1 MERTLKEL
9 KRPVRVAGLT
19 GAIAS
24 GKTAVSD
31 ALRAVGYTVVDAD
44 EISRA
49 LFIRGS
55 ALERE
60 IISLFP
66 AAEKNGALD
75 RRALRAIISTDADER
90 KKLDAFTHPKIVEE
104 VTKQVKNT
112 DKSARVV
119 LSAPLLFESGLSR
132 LCDCVVCVYAPKP
145 LRISRIIARD
155 GVSKKDAINIVDAQ
169 TPDTYRVMLSDF
181 TIPSD
186 RPVDEFTADAVK
198 LFDRIFE

>member
-9 KRPVRVAGLT
+9 KRPVKVAGLT

-31 ALRAVGYTVVDAD
+31 ALRAAGYTIVDAD
-44 EISRA
+44 EISRE
-49 LFIRGS
+49 LFRCGS
-55 ALERE
+55 ELERE
-60 IISLFP
+60 LGGLFP
-66 AAEKNGALD
+66 AAVKNGALD
-75 RRALRAIISTDADER
+75 RKALRAIISTDHAER
-90 KKLDAFTHPKIVEE
+90 KRLNAFTHPKITEE
-104 VTKQVKNT
+104 VTVQVQSADKN
-112 DKSARVV
+112 SRVV

-155 GVSKKDAINIVDAQ
+155 GVSEADAINIVEAQ

-181 TIPSD
+181 CIPSD
-186 RPVDEFTADAVK
+186 RPMDEFTADAVK
-198 LFDRIFE
+198 LFNRIFE